1 MKIFFKNL
9 FQLILHP
16 AHGWEDIARENVS
29 ARVPATRGLFPLIV
43 LAALSVF
50 MAPVYHSDV
59 SVVKLVIESI
69 ATFSMFFP
77 SYFIG
82 TFVLVM
88 FLGPSLNE
96 PLDENRCRTFAL
108 YTIGLLTLITLILN
122 CFPFLETFGMFMPI
136 YVAIIQWKGALYLN
150 VKAERTG
157 HFMLLAVLGVLVPP
171 YLIYFLFSMIIK

>member
-16 AHGWEDIARENVS
+16 AHGWEDIAAENVS
-29 ARVPATRGLFPLIV
+29 ARGPAFGGLFPLII
-43 LAALSVF
+43 LASLSVF
-50 MAPVYHSDV
+50 MAPVYHSEV
-59 SVVKLVIESI
+59 STVRLVIDAI
-69 ATFSMFFP
+69 ATFTMFFP

-108 YTIGLLTLITLILN
+108 YTIGLLALISLILN
-122 CFPFLETFGMFMPI
+122 CLPFLETFGMFMPV

-150 VKAERTG
+150 VKPERTG
-157 HFMLLAVLGVLVPP
+157 HFMLLAVLGVLMPP
-171 YLIYFLFSMIIK
+171 YLIYFIFSMIMR